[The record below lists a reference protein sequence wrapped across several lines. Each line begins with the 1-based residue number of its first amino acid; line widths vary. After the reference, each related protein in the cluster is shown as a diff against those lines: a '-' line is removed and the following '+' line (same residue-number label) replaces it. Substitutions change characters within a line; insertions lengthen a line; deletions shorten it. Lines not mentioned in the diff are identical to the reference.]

1 LAFVDIVNEP
11 PYFGVPR
18 LSHQFP
24 VEVVLTAVVTTA
36 VDVVDVVTI
45 AVDVVV
51 VVVAAADVV
60 VVVCVIVVVEEPQD
74 ARTSDVTIRQH
85 SVIQIT
91 PFFI

>member
-1 LAFVDIVNEP
+1 LYDIVNEP

-24 VEVVLTAVVTTA
+24 VEVVFTAVVA
-36 VDVVDVVTI
+36 VPVVVVDVVLTT
-45 AVDVVV
+45 VDVVV
-51 VVVAAADVV
+51 VVVDVV
-60 VVVCVIVVVEEPQD
+60 VVFVVVALVVVEEPQD
-74 ARTSDVTIRQH
+74 ARSSDATRRRL